1 MTKFKRWTF
10 IIIGISLLVGVLII
24 GTTQQNFGQSQGS
37 DRLMIERTIETAI
50 TSHDADIKKQLA
62 NLQGQIIVINRKL
75 DEIKGLLLIPEK
87 DRVSSD
93 PKKK

>member
-10 IIIGISLLVGVLII
+10 ILIGIALLVGVLVI

-37 DRLMIERTIETAI
+37 DRLMIEQDIKAAI
-50 TSHDADIKKQLA
+50 AAHDADMKRQLA
-62 NLQGQIIVINRKL
+62 NLQSQIATVNRKL
-75 DEIKGLLLIPEK
+75 DELKRLLKPEEGGP
-87 DRVSSD
+87 SI

>member
-10 IIIGISLLVGVLII
+10 IAIGIALLVGVLVI

-37 DRLMIERTIETAI
+37 DRLMIEHDIKAAI
-50 TSHDADIKKQLA
+50 AVHDADMKRQLA
-62 NLQGQIIVINRKL
+62 NLQGQIATVNRKI
-75 DEIKGLLLIPEK
+75 DEIKRGLKLEEGGPSI
-87 DRVSSD
+87 